1 MTTLVAMAYSAV
13 RRMFDQVSATLSS
26 SGRNHLPSRMR
37 RSRSDVNQDEFRCY
51 SVFVARVAIM
61 VMLAILIGLLTLLT
75 WHFTKVYTRASLNS
89 LAYGLRY
96 ELLQRPLLRMWRILN
111 STVEITTS
119 QVRLS
124 EYVIRKYGKGEN
136 QAQQVEVCNP

>member
-1 MTTLVAMAYSAV
+1 M
-13 RRMFDQVSATLSS
+13 Q
-26 SGRNHLPSRMR
+26 
-37 RSRSDVNQDEFRCY
+37 
-51 SVFVARVAIM
+51 
-61 VMLAILIGLLTLLT
+61 VMLAVLIGLLTLLT

-96 ELLQRPLLRMWRILN
+96 ELLQRPMLRMWKILN

-124 EYVIRKYGKGEN
+124 EYVIRKYSKAEN
-136 QAQQVEVCNP
+136 QAQQVEVCNLYIIIQISVS

>member
-1 MTTLVAMAYSAV
+1 
-13 RRMFDQVSATLSS
+13 
-26 SGRNHLPSRMR
+26 
-37 RSRSDVNQDEFRCY
+37 
-51 SVFVARVAIM
+51 
-61 VMLAILIGLLTLLT
+61 MLAILIGLLTLLT